1 MPTVAESAL
10 PGFNSISWIGL
21 LAPAGT
27 PQPVI
32 EKVTADVR
40 AILETPEVRD
50 RLIAQGATPVASSPA
65 EFKALIETDRA
76 RYAKIIIEKGIT
88 ADQ

>member
-1 MPTVAESAL
+1 
-10 PGFNSISWIGL
+10 
-21 LAPAGT
+21 
-27 PQPVI
+27 
-32 EKVTADVR
+32 
-40 AILETPEVRD
+40 
-50 RLIAQGATPVASSPA
+50 LIAQGATPVASSPA